1 MMHSHLLLHS
11 LVQGADLVVMI
22 LLAGGLVF
30 RVLVLSTPSQ
40 RPSRFERCLPFLLL
54 IIALADLTIRAQ
66 MITGR
71 HGSELWPA
79 LPTVLL
85 KTHFGS
91 VWMARISLLGLLGF
105 TSMFPKNER
114 LGLAACALLL
124 GTSSLSG
131 HAADSGSLSLAVLL
145 DWLHLLA
152 VSAWVGGLLYLAL
165 LLRRWIA
172 SYKPEVDPLALIT
185 SVERFSTLAAA
196 SVAVI
201 LATGSYQIWQRV
213 GSLAALLHTEYGQ
226 TLLVKLVL
234 VLFLLVLGAFN
245 RYVICPRFSRHSG
258 GPATVLPAE
267 APRMLFKSVA
277 IEIVLGSLIM
287 VCVAILLQL
296 PPARNEWESG
306 YEASGHPTSHM
317 DHGEAVPSELLPAE
331 GASVKILSPREG
343 QIFSGDEV
351 PVRFNLVKGKRGGNL
366 HIHVYVDGEL
376 MGMFTTVKGT
386 LTGVQP
392 GSHTMEA
399 RVVAEDHVTELDAK
413 DTVKF
418 TVRE

>member
-30 RVLVLSTPSQ
+30 RTLVLSPPSQ
-40 RPSRFERCLPFLLL
+40 RPSRFERFAPFLLL
-54 IIALADLTIRAQ
+54 FIALTDLIIRSQ

-85 KTHFGS
+85 KTHFGN
-91 VWMARISLLGLLGF
+91 VWMVRISLLGLLGF

-114 LGLAACALLL
+114 IGLAACALLL

-152 VSAWVGGLLYLAL
+152 VSAWAGGLLYLAL
-165 LLRRWIA
+165 VLRRWIV
-172 SYKPEVDPLALIT
+172 STEPEVDSPVLIT
-185 SVERFSTLAAA
+185 SVGRFSRFAAV

-234 VLFLLVLGAFN
+234 VLLLLVLGAFN
-245 RYVICPRFSRHSG
+245 RYVICPRFSRQSG
-258 GPATVLPAE
+258 GPSPVLPTE
-267 APRMLFKSVA
+267 APRTLFKTVSF
-277 IEIVLGSLIM
+277 EIALGLAVI

-296 PPARNEWESG
+296 PPARNQWESE
-306 YEASGHPTSHM
+306 YEASGHPMSHM
-317 DHGEAVPSELLPAE
+317 DHGEAEPSELLPAE

-343 QIFSGDEV
+343 QTFAGDEV
-351 PVRFNLVKGKRGGNL
+351 PVQFDLVEGKRGEHL

-376 MGMFTTVKGT
+376 MGMFTTVRGT
-386 LTGVQP
+386 LTGIQP
-392 GSHTMEA
+392 GSHAMEA

>member
-1 MMHSHLLLHS
+1 MMHSHLLFHS
-11 LVQGADLVVMI
+11 LVQGTDLILMI

-30 RVLVLSTPSQ
+30 RNLVLSTPSR
-40 RPSRFERCLPFLLL
+40 RPSRFERCAPFLLL
-54 IIALADLTIRAQ
+54 IIALADLTIRSQ

-85 KTHFGS
+85 KTHFGN
-91 VWMARISLLGLLGF
+91 VWMVRVSLLGLLGF
-105 TSMFPKNER
+105 TSMFPKYER

-145 DWLHLLA
+145 DWFHLLA
-152 VSAWVGGLLYLAL
+152 VSAWAGGLLYLAVV
-165 LLRRWIA
+165 LRRWIA
-172 SYKPEVDPLALIT
+172 SYEPEVDSPALIT
-185 SVERFSTLAAA
+185 SVERFSTLATI

-201 LATGSYQIWQRV
+201 LGTGSYQIWQRV

-226 TLLVKLVL
+226 TLLAKLVL
-234 VLFLLVLGAFN
+234 VLVLLVLGALN
-245 RYVICPRFSRHSG
+245 RFVICPRISRNFS

-267 APRMLFKSVA
+267 APRMLFKTVSF
-277 IEIVLGSLIM
+277 EIALVSAVM

-296 PPARNEWESG
+296 PPARNQWESE
-306 YEASGHPTSHM
+306 YEASGHPMSQM
-317 DHGEAVPSELLPAE
+317 DHGAAEPSELLPAE

-351 PVRFNLVKGKRGGNL
+351 PVRFNLVKGKRGGHL

-413 DTVKF
+413 DMVKF

>member
-1 MMHSHLLLHS
+1 
-11 LVQGADLVVMI
+11 
-22 LLAGGLVF
+22 
-30 RVLVLSTPSQ
+30 
-40 RPSRFERCLPFLLL
+40 
-54 IIALADLTIRAQ
+54 

-85 KTHFGS
+85 KTHFGN
-91 VWMARISLLGLLGF
+91 VWMVRISLLGLLGF
-105 TSMFPKNER
+105 TSMVAKNER

-152 VSAWVGGLLYLAL
+152 VSAWAGGLLYLAL
-165 LLRRWIA
+165 ALRRWIV
-172 SYKPEVDPLALIT
+172 STEQVVDSPALIT
-185 SVERFSTLAAA
+185 SVGRFSMLAIV

-234 VLFLLVLGAFN
+234 VLLLLVLGAFN
-245 RYVICPRFSRHSG
+245 RYVICPRFSRQSG
-258 GPATVLPAE
+258 GPSPVLPTE
-267 APRMLFKSVA
+267 APKTLFMTVSF
-277 IEIVLGSLIM
+277 EIALGLAVM

-296 PPARNEWESG
+296 PPARNQWESG
-306 YEASGHPTSHM
+306 YEASGHPMSHM
-317 DHGEAVPSELLPAE
+317 DHGEAEPSELLPAE
-331 GASVKILSPREG
+331 GAGVKILSPREG
-343 QIFSGDEV
+343 QTFAGDEV
-351 PVRFNLVKGKRGGNL
+351 PVQFDLVEGKRGGHL

-386 LTGVQP
+386 LTGIQP

-399 RVVAEDHVTELDAK
+399 RVVAEDHMTELNAK

-418 TVRE
+418 TLLRRKPRV